1 MLIRKSHEF
10 NGSVNRY
17 IANTGEREMTQR
29 LALFAFLL
37 TASPMLMAH
46 AGHDHGHWSASL
58 IHLLWALPVIVAGA
72 IAFWGYAVYVIKSI
86 INKESKHAIRPIK

>member
-1 MLIRKSHEF
+1 
-10 NGSVNRY
+10 
-17 IANTGEREMTQR
+17 MTQR

-46 AGHDHGHWSASL
+46 ASHDHGHWSASL

-72 IAFWGYAVYVIKSI
+72 IAFWGLRRIRHQ
-86 INKESKHAIRPIK
+86 KHHQQGE